1 MGEAI
6 CRVMEYMGNQ
16 VHRINHIGD
25 WGTQFGMLIS
35 HMFDEYP
42 DYLEKQ
48 PELKDLESFYIA
60 AKKRF
65 DQDPEF
71 KKRSQETVVKL

>member
-1 MGEAI
+1 
-6 CRVMEYMGNQ
+6 
-16 VHRINHIGD
+16 
-25 WGTQFGMLIS
+25 
-35 HMFDEYP
+35 MFDEYP